1 MSNILPQH
9 ATKYLVESLNQ
20 RTTKNIKLELAE
32 ALGAPK
38 APKVPSTANK
48 NSASF
53 GGGYGRGVGEQETD
67 TSKNFTNVLFGSK
80 EKAVDPLVGAGL
92 AYGIGKTATLG
103 ADILDKFGV
112 QWLGDVALK
121 GAGIKL
127 PTGKGPIG
135 DIGRA
140 LAGKALVGIPGAVS
154 SLLRQVGDIS
164 GAGWAE
170 AQLGNIGRSEMQLA
184 AQGAGS
190 PWTPFVL
197 PGRAK
202 GKQQGYDPNKEA
214 DEAIAA
220 AERAEKI
227 KKLKGAGYN
236 IP

>member
-1 MSNILPQH
+1 MNNFLPQH
-9 ATKYLVESLNQ
+9 ATKYLVESLNK
-20 RTTKNIKLELAE
+20 RTTQNIKLELAE
-32 ALGAPK
+32 ALGATKTPK
-38 APKVPSTANK
+38 ATTGNRS
-48 NSASF
+48 SASSS
-53 GGGYGRGVGEQETD
+53 GGYGVGVGEQETD

-92 AYGIGKTATLG
+92 AYGVGKTATLG

-127 PTGKGPIG
+127 PSGKGPIG

-170 AQLGNIGRSEMQLA
+170 AQLGNIGRSEMELA
-184 AQGAGS
+184 AQGTGS

-202 GKQQGYDPNKEA
+202 GKQHGYDPNKEA